1 LNDQTEHDAERFLTA
16 LEEKV
21 QELLV
26 LSKIP
31 VSNPAKLSFVDYKKF
46 REKSD
51 ECLSFLV
58 IIEGRIS
65 EVEGERK
72 ELLSEQFD
80 KLVVATWSVLMEG
93 SIGFLTVLSERD
105 YLPVGTRHVFEQ
117 ELKTLSE
124 AEGVMKE
131 NQNQKLLADNMAE
144 KRAKA
149 KEILNVVIER
159 APGLLNVED
168 NIDGAIKSYSEVVS
182 TLDPDQEANP
192 EETLDDV
199 STSEPEAKSDVATA
213 SKPEVS
219 PDAAVYSEPEETL
232 DDVSTS
238 EPEAKS
244 DVATDSKP
252 EVSPDA
258 AVSSEPEETLDD
270 VSTSEPEAKLDVA
283 TESKPEVSP
292 DAAVSSEEGLGSN
305 LNSELDNENDPN
317 IESLPESDR
326 EADLINSSV
335 AES

>member
-1 LNDQTEHDAERFLTA
+1 MNDQTEHDAERFLTA
-16 LEEKV
+16 LEKKI

-31 VSNPAKLSFVDYKKF
+31 ISNPTKLSFVDYKKF

-72 ELLSEQFD
+72 DLLSEQFD

-93 SIGFLTVLSERD
+93 SIGFLTVLSERA

-124 AEGVMKE
+124 AEDVMKE
-131 NQNQKLLADNMAE
+131 NNNQKLLADNMAE

-159 APGLLNVED
+159 APALLNVED
-168 NIDGAIKSYSEVVS
+168 DLDEAIKSYSEVDS
-182 TLDPDQEANP
+182 TLDPDQVSDP
-192 EETLDDV
+192 KETLDDA
-199 STSEPEAKSDVATA
+199 STSESEATSDDAA
-213 SKPEVS
+213 SLEPEVS
-219 PDAAVYSEPEETL
+219 PDG
-232 DDVSTS
+232 
-238 EPEAKS
+238 
-244 DVATDSKP
+244 
-252 EVSPDA
+252 
-258 AVSSEPEETLDD
+258 AVSSEPEATLDD
-270 VSTSEPEAKLDVA
+270 ASTSELEATSDDASTSESEA
-283 TESKPEVSP
+283 TSDDSFASEPGVSP
-292 DAAVSSEEGLGSN
+292 DGAVSSEEGLGSN
-305 LNSELDNENDPN
+305 LNSELNNGNDPN
-317 IESLPESDR
+317 VDSIPGSDG
-326 EADLINSSV
+326 EADQVNSSV

>member
-1 LNDQTEHDAERFLTA
+1 MNDQTEHDAERFLTA

-31 VSNPAKLSFVDYKKF
+31 ISNPTKLSFVDYKKF

-72 ELLSEQFD
+72 DLLSEQFD

-93 SIGFLTVLSERD
+93 SIGFLTVLSERE

-124 AEGVMKE
+124 AEDVMKE
-131 NQNQKLLADNMAE
+131 NKNQKLLADNMAE

-159 APGLLNVED
+159 APELLNVEVD
-168 NIDGAIKSYSEVVS
+168 LDEAI
-182 TLDPDQEANP
+182 
-192 EETLDDV
+192 ETL
-199 STSEPEAKSDVATA
+199 
-213 SKPEVS
+213 
-219 PDAAVYSEPEETL
+219 AAFFHFSGQR
-232 DDVSTS
+232 D
-238 EPEAKS
+238 
-244 DVATDSKP
+244 
-252 EVSPDA
+252 
-258 AVSSEPEETLDD
+258 
-270 VSTSEPEAKLDVA
+270 
-283 TESKPEVSP
+283 
-292 DAAVSSEEGLGSN
+292 
-305 LNSELDNENDPN
+305 SELWSVNRLNH
-317 IESLPESDR
+317 IEHLDFIMYFVG
-326 EADLINSSV
+326 L
-335 AES
+335 

>member
-1 LNDQTEHDAERFLTA
+1 MNDQTEHDAERFLTA
-16 LEEKV
+16 LEEKI

-31 VSNPAKLSFVDYKKF
+31 ISNPTKLSFVDYKKF

-72 ELLSEQFD
+72 DLLSEQFD

-93 SIGFLTVLSERD
+93 SIGFLTVLSERA

-124 AEGVMKE
+124 AEDVMKE
-131 NQNQKLLADNMAE
+131 NKNQKLLADNMAE

-159 APGLLNVED
+159 APALLNVED
-168 NIDGAIKSYSEVVS
+168 DLDEAIKSYSEVVS
-182 TLDPDQEANP
+182 TLDPDQESDP
-192 EETLDDV
+192 EATLDDA
-199 STSEPEAKSDVATA
+199 STSELEAISDDAASLEPEATLDDASTSESEATSDDSSA
-213 SKPEVS
+213 SEPGVS
-219 PDAAVYSEPEETL
+219 PDG
-232 DDVSTS
+232 
-238 EPEAKS
+238 
-244 DVATDSKP
+244 
-252 EVSPDA
+252 
-258 AVSSEPEETLDD
+258 
-270 VSTSEPEAKLDVA
+270 
-283 TESKPEVSP
+283 
-292 DAAVSSEEGLGSN
+292 AVSSEEGLGSN
-305 LNSELDNENDPN
+305 LNSELNNGNDPN
-317 IESLPESDR
+317 VDSIPGSDG
-326 EADLINSSV
+326 EADQVNSSV

>member
-1 LNDQTEHDAERFLTA
+1 MNDQTEHDAERFLTA

-31 VSNPAKLSFVDYKKF
+31 ISNPTKLSFVDYKKF

-72 ELLSEQFD
+72 DLLSEQFD

-93 SIGFLTVLSERD
+93 SIGFLTVLSERA

-124 AEGVMKE
+124 AEDVMKE
-131 NQNQKLLADNMAE
+131 NKNQKLLADNMAE

-159 APGLLNVED
+159 APALLNVED
-168 NIDGAIKSYSEVVS
+168 DLDEAIKSYSEVVS
-182 TLDPDQEANP
+182 TLDPDQESDP
-192 EETLDDV
+192 EATLDDA
-199 STSEPEAKSDVATA
+199 STSELEAISDDAASLEPEATLDDASTSESEATSDESSA
-213 SKPEVS
+213 SEPGVS
-219 PDAAVYSEPEETL
+219 PDG
-232 DDVSTS
+232 
-238 EPEAKS
+238 
-244 DVATDSKP
+244 
-252 EVSPDA
+252 
-258 AVSSEPEETLDD
+258 
-270 VSTSEPEAKLDVA
+270 
-283 TESKPEVSP
+283 
-292 DAAVSSEEGLGSN
+292 AVSSEEGLGSN
-305 LNSELDNENDPN
+305 LNSELNNGNDPN
-317 IESLPESDR
+317 VDSIPGSDG
-326 EADLINSSV
+326 EADQVNSSV

>member
-16 LEEKV
+16 LEQKV

-31 VSNPAKLSFVDYKKF
+31 ISNPAKLSFVDYKKF

-72 ELLSEQFD
+72 DLLSEQFD

-93 SIGFLTVLSERD
+93 SIGFLTVLSERE

-124 AEGVMKE
+124 AEDVMKE
-131 NQNQKLLADNMAE
+131 NNNQKLLSDNMAE

-159 APGLLNVED
+159 APELLSVEVD
-168 NIDGAIKSYSEVVS
+168 LDETIKSDAEYVS
-182 TLDPDQEANP
+182 TLHPDQELDL
-192 EETLDDV
+192 ETTLDDA
-199 STSEPEAKSDVATA
+199 STSESETPSEDASSSD
-213 SKPEVS
+213 PGVS
-219 PDAAVYSEPEETL
+219 ADGV
-232 DDVSTS
+232 
-238 EPEAKS
+238 
-244 DVATDSKP
+244 
-252 EVSPDA
+252 
-258 AVSSEPEETLDD
+258 VSSEPETTLDD
-270 VSTSEPEAKLDVA
+270 ASA
-283 TESKPEVSP
+283 
-292 DAAVSSEEGLGSN
+292 SEEG
-305 LNSELDNENDPN
+305 
-317 IESLPESDR
+317 
-326 EADLINSSV
+326 
-335 AES
+335 

>member
-1 LNDQTEHDAERFLTA
+1 MNDQTEHDAERFLTA

-31 VSNPAKLSFVDYKKF
+31 ISNPAKLSFVDYKKF

-72 ELLSEQFD
+72 DLLSEQFD

-93 SIGFLTVLSERD
+93 SIGFLTVLSERT

-124 AEGVMKE
+124 AEDVMKE
-131 NQNQKLLADNMAE
+131 NKNQKLLADNMAE

-159 APGLLNVED
+159 APALLNVED
-168 NIDGAIKSYSEVVS
+168 DLDEAIKSYSEVVS
-182 TLDPDQEANP
+182 TLDPDQESDP
-192 EETLDDV
+192 EATLDDA
-199 STSEPEAKSDVATA
+199 STSELEAISDDA
-213 SKPEVS
+213 SSSEPEVS
-219 PDAAVYSEPEETL
+219 PDS
-232 DDVSTS
+232 
-238 EPEAKS
+238 
-244 DVATDSKP
+244 
-252 EVSPDA
+252 
-258 AVSSEPEETLDD
+258 AVSSEPEATLDD
-270 VSTSEPEAKLDVA
+270 TSTSESEATSDDAASLEPEATLDDASTSEPG
-283 TESKPEVSP
+283 VSP
-292 DAAVSSEEGLGSN
+292 DGAVSSEEGLGSN
-305 LNSELDNENDPN
+305 LNSKLNNGNDPN
-317 IESLPESDR
+317 VDSIPGSDG
-326 EADLINSSV
+326 EADQVNSSV